1 MKAPV
6 ITLANDFHHDTSVVR
21 LCFEKDFALIAKV
34 KTLKGATWSQS
45 QGFWYI
51 AKGDFKLNSV
61 FETMKD
67 VAWVDYSALKSNTP
81 NEVPKTE
88 KQKPDSKPQITL
100 PEAYTNLLEQK
111 RYAENT
117 KAIYQSYF
125 ADFIRRFDGRDLKEV
140 TKEEINGYILEL
152 IREKKISSSQ
162 QNQRINAIKFY
173 YEKVLGRQK
182 EYYDIER
189 PRKEKRLPSVL
200 SKTEVVKI
208 IAVIENLKHQ
218 AIISTIYSAGL
229 RRSEVVRLKP
239 EHIDSDRMLIKICG
253 GKGKKDRYTLLSQKL
268 LVLLREYFR
277 EYKPGVWLFE
287 GQTGGMY
294 SVESVANILRR
305 AVQKSGVKKYVT
317 PHTLRHSFAT
327 HLLEQGVDLRYIQE
341 LLGHE
346 SSKTTEI
353 YTHVSKKE
361 LGKIVNP
368 LDDFG

>member
-1 MKAPV
+1 MRSPEN
-6 ITLANDFHHDTSVVR
+6 TLAIDTRHGNPMVSIS
-21 LCFEKDFALIAKV
+21 FENDFALIAKV
-34 KTLKGATWSQS
+34 KTLKGAIWSQS
-45 QGFWYI
+45 RGFWHI
-51 AKGDFKLNSV
+51 AKSDFKLNSV
-61 FETMKD
+61 FETLKD
-67 VAWVDYSALKSNTP
+67 VAWVDYSALKSNTS
-81 NEVPKTE
+81 NEASKTE
-88 KQKPDSKPQITL
+88 KQKPDSKPKITL
-100 PEAYTNLLEQK
+100 PQAYTDLLGQK

-117 KAIYQSYF
+117 KAIYQNYF
-125 ADFIRRFDGRDLKEV
+125 ADFIRRFDGRDLQEV

-189 PRKEKRLPSVL
+189 PRQEKRLPSVL
-200 SKTEVVKI
+200 SKTEVIKI
-208 IAVIENLKHQ
+208 IAVLENLKHR

-253 GKGKKDRYTLLSQKL
+253 AKGKKDRYTLLSQKL

-277 EYKPGVWLFE
+277 EYKPGEWLFE

-294 SVESVANILRR
+294 SVESIASILFW
-305 AVQKSGVKKYVT
+305 AVQKSGIKKHVT
-317 PHTLRHSFAT
+317 PHKLRHSFAT

-341 LLGHE
+341 LLGHA

-353 YTHVSKKE
+353 YTYVSKKE

-368 LDDFG
+368 LDDYG